1 MVSAS
6 TIQKANAIVER
17 GEVQRIDDETFLVK
31 GSTGQVYEVTT
42 IENGWY
48 CKNTNKNDAC
58 MGWKFNK
65 RSCSH
70 TQAVLIYLK
79 KS

>member
-1 MVSAS
+1 MVSTS
-6 TIQKANAIVER
+6 TIQKAKAKVAR
-17 GEVQRIDDETFLVK
+17 GEVQRMDDNTFLVA
-31 GSTGQVYEVTT
+31 GSSDVYEVTT

-48 CKNTNKNDAC
+48 CKNTTKNDAC

-65 RSCSH
+65 RACRH